1 MGVLTVHLDK
11 IENLKDAD
19 RLGKSDPYVMLHL
32 EEDKRFMDKT
42 LEKKKSKTIKDS
54 LSPVF
59 NETFTFENVPKDMD
73 KLVLHIR
80 VMDDDFGKDDKMGEV
95 TIVLSNLTLSAQ
107 PKKLQ
112 EVVDTRGM
120 VFKKTATMFLSI
132 SYTE

>member
-11 IENLKDAD
+11 IENLKDVD